1 MTIDEVKV
9 FDILFDESQH
19 FAYQL
24 LLALDYMHGEGIMH
38 RDLKPDNILIR
49 KDKVLKVCDFG
60 LARTFSLPI
69 TSLTHEVMTLWYR
82 APEILLDQEK
92 YSPEVD
98 IWSAGHVIITMLKGD
113 ALFKGDTEI
122 DMLFSIFYALGTP
135 TEEMW
140 PGVTKLPFYNK
151 EFPKWP
157 PRSIKKKMPLLDP
170 DAEDLLNV
178 SLMFCF
184 NDDQKMLCYDPAK
197 RITAYDA
204 LHHPWFDSLD
214 KSKYQNPDV

>member
-1 MTIDEVKV
+1 
-9 FDILFDESQH
+9 
-19 FAYQL
+19 
-24 LLALDYMHGEGIMH
+24 MHGEGIMH

-98 IWSAGHVIITMLKGD
+98 IWSAGHVIITMIQGD
-113 ALFKGDTEI
+113 ALFKGETEI
-122 DMLFSIFYALGTP
+122 DMLLQIYKVLGTP
-135 TEEMW
+135 TEEIW
-140 PGVTKLPFYNK
+140 PGVSKLPFYNK

-157 PRSIKKKMPLLDP
+157 QRSIKQKVLSLDP
-170 DAEDLLNV
+170 DGEDLLNV
-178 SLMFCF
+178 CVLYC
-184 NDDQKMLCYDPAK
+184 CY
-197 RITAYDA
+197 
-204 LHHPWFDSLD
+204 SE
-214 KSKYQNPDV
+214 